1 MDKKLTNKVALVTGG
16 VSGIGKSISEIF
28 AKNGSQVIVVDIDK
42 NKNEGICDKN
52 IEYLRF
58 DVSVENN
65 WIKIIDYIQI
75 KYKKLNI
82 LINNAATNG
91 FEHNQDPENMSLEAW
106 EHIHKI
112 NLTSIFLGCKY
123 SIKIMKENNENCSI
137 INMASRSG
145 IIGVPNL
152 AAYASSKAA
161 IRNYTK
167 SVALYCAQKE
177 YNIRC
182 NTISSAAIDTRM
194 WDHIKKDKDKFKLFI
209 DLLPLKRM
217 GNVKEVAYTALY
229 LASDASSYSTASEII
244 IDGGILSSG
253 IGLPK

>member
-1 MDKKLTNKVALVTGG
+1 MDKKLINKVALVTGG
-16 VSGIGKSISEIF
+16 VNGIGKSISEIF
-28 AKNGSQVIVVDIDK
+28 AKNGSQVIVIDIDE
-42 NKNEGICDKN
+42 NYNGSTCDKN

-65 WIKIIDYIQI
+65 WIKIIDYIRK

-82 LINNAATNG
+82 LVNNAATNG
-91 FEHNQDPENMSLEAW
+91 FKYNQDPENMSLEVW
-106 EHIHKI
+106 EHIHRI

-123 SIKIMKENNENCSI
+123 SIKIMKENNKNCSI

-145 IIGVPNL
+145 IVGVPNL
-152 AAYASSKAA
+152 SAYASSKAA

-182 NTISSAAIDTRM
+182 NTISAAAIDTRI
-194 WDHIKKDKDKFKLFI
+194 WDHIKQNRNKFKLFL
-209 DLLPLKRM
+209 DSLPLKKM
-217 GNVKEVAYTALY
+217 GDVKEVAHAALY
-229 LASDASSYSTASEII
+229 LASDASLYSTASEII
-244 IDGGILSSG
+244 IDGGILSTG
-253 IGLPK
+253 IGLPR